1 MRKNKVRP
9 VALALAGALLVG
21 LLSPCVA
28 LAADSSTITIQGAD
42 DFVRFTQNCAF
53 DMWSQGKTILLK
65 NDIDLSQTEWS
76 PIPTFGGTFDG
87 GGHAIT
93 GLSLSGG
100 ASYQGLFRFV
110 QESGVIKNLHVEGSI
125 SAIEEQEYLG
135 GIAGCNEGTIMDCSF
150 FGTVSGKS
158 AVGGI
163 VGINEA
169 DGSIYHCMTE
179 GAVIGE
185 RQTGGIAGK
194 NNGIITGCTNRS
206 LVNTEHPDET
216 RDLEDGLSGLT
227 RDMVSEATMDTG
239 GIVGT
244 SSGILQNCQNEG
256 TIGYPHVGYNVGG
269 IAGRS
274 SGYLDSCSNCG
285 EIQGRKDVGGIVGQL
300 APNVRMVF
308 SPDSIDELQNELDRL
323 GDLVDSTLDRTKE
336 NKNTISDRLDHISD
350 FTHIASDS
358 VSDLTDIMG
367 DWADGTIDSVNDLA
381 DTVADTID
389 HLEIIT
395 SSGED
400 ILDVMADGIDRLE
413 DSIYEIADAA
423 SIGEDGLDS
432 LSDAVEFLK
441 DSLKE
446 AQEGLDKI
454 REALKDIPDAFVID
468 DPNRFIAQELLEAGT
483 QQLTRALTQCGDA
496 VARIAAILMTGNIGE
511 AERELIQQSFGL
523 LKGGFHSAAAATG
536 RIFGGVAAMVGGV
549 DWKQVKDSVKQVL
562 AAIDDA
568 FGISDNLYRSMEALQ
583 NAFSH
588 FADMSGELKDGLG
601 ELADSMD
608 IFEDGARDLGDV
620 FDDIHDL
627 FEDLS
632 NREPI
637 QIDKLGDNF
646 HQSEDNLHDAVT
658 SIGDHLDLLRDE
670 ISGSGDTLSSDIR
683 NIGDQF
689 QVIADLITDAI
700 DDAQEKELDDL
711 WDDVSQELIDSTTL
725 GKAKSCVNYSFVN
738 GDLNVGGIAGAMAIE
753 HDSDP
758 EDEIAEVGEKSLNF
772 RYETRAI
779 LQSCVNHGF
788 VTSKKD
794 AAGGVVGRMD
804 LGYLWKCENYGMIET
819 TDGDYTGGIAGI
831 SRSVIRRCW
840 SKCILS
846 GCCYVGGIAGYGYE
860 VYQCSSLIA
869 VKSADG
875 HTGSI
880 VGDWD
885 REDGILK
892 ENRFVEGHLAGA
904 DGISYA
910 GQAEPVPYEDLTEGL
925 DVPISFLH
933 MTVTYMIGGKAL
945 ETVPYTY
952 GDPLSQKADP
962 NIPQKDGYYGI
973 WEEPGETQITVDHIL
988 EGIYIPYITTLSSDI
1003 MRDEIRSVFLVE
1015 GMFDEN
1021 AKVSTQLLESGDT
1034 FERWEV
1040 ILSNTYDSNLHI
1052 VRYAPPEN
1060 WKKISVNIMSAAIEN
1075 STQVEVKADGT
1086 YFVFPVEGTNL
1097 IVEVETHISNLPV
1110 LIGALIAGF
1119 MLLFITATILYRKK
1133 RKRKALQQERRLN
1146 CADCHRK
1153 A

>member
-1 MRKNKVRP
+1 
-9 VALALAGALLVG
+9 
-21 LLSPCVA
+21 
-28 LAADSSTITIQGAD
+28 
-42 DFVRFTQNCAF
+42 
-53 DMWSQGKTILLK
+53 
-65 NDIDLSQTEWS
+65 
-76 PIPTFGGTFDG
+76 
-87 GGHAIT
+87 
-93 GLSLSGG
+93 
-100 ASYQGLFRFV
+100 
-110 QESGVIKNLHVEGSI
+110 
-125 SAIEEQEYLG
+125 
-135 GIAGCNEGTIMDCSF
+135 
-150 FGTVSGKS
+150 
-158 AVGGI
+158 
-163 VGINEA
+163 
-169 DGSIYHCMTE
+169 MTE

-423 SIGEDGLDS
+423 GIGEDGLDA

-468 DPNRFIAQELLEAGT
+468 DPNRLIAQELLEAGT

-496 VARIAAILMTGNIGE
+496 VDRIAAILMTGNIGE

-523 LKGGFHSAAAATG
+523 LKDGFHSATAATG

-568 FGISDNLYRSMEALQ
+568 FGISDKLTHSMEALQ
-583 NAFSH
+583 NAFSY

-608 IFEDGARDLGDV
+608 IFEGGARDLGDV

-627 FEDLS
+627 SLQPFYIEKS
-632 NREPI
+632 
-637 QIDKLGDNF
+637 
-646 HQSEDNLHDAVT
+646 
-658 SIGDHLDLLRDE
+658 
-670 ISGSGDTLSSDIR
+670 
-683 NIGDQF
+683 
-689 QVIADLITDAI
+689 
-700 DDAQEKELDDL
+700 EKE
-711 WDDVSQELIDSTTL
+711 
-725 GKAKSCVNYSFVN
+725 KRFNKK
-738 GDLNVGGIAGAMAIE
+738 GG
-753 HDSDP
+753 
-758 EDEIAEVGEKSLNF
+758 
-772 RYETRAI
+772 
-779 LQSCVNHGF
+779 
-788 VTSKKD
+788 
-794 AAGGVVGRMD
+794 
-804 LGYLWKCENYGMIET
+804 
-819 TDGDYTGGIAGI
+819 
-831 SRSVIRRCW
+831 
-840 SKCILS
+840 
-846 GCCYVGGIAGYGYE
+846 
-860 VYQCSSLIA
+860 
-869 VKSADG
+869 
-875 HTGSI
+875 
-880 VGDWD
+880 
-885 REDGILK
+885 
-892 ENRFVEGHLAGA
+892 
-904 DGISYA
+904 
-910 GQAEPVPYEDLTEGL
+910 
-925 DVPISFLH
+925 
-933 MTVTYMIGGKAL
+933 
-945 ETVPYTY
+945 
-952 GDPLSQKADP
+952 
-962 NIPQKDGYYGI
+962 
-973 WEEPGETQITVDHIL
+973 
-988 EGIYIPYITTLSSDI
+988 
-1003 MRDEIRSVFLVE
+1003 
-1015 GMFDEN
+1015 
-1021 AKVSTQLLESGDT
+1021 
-1034 FERWEV
+1034 
-1040 ILSNTYDSNLHI
+1040 
-1052 VRYAPPEN
+1052 
-1060 WKKISVNIMSAAIEN
+1060 
-1075 STQVEVKADGT
+1075 
-1086 YFVFPVEGTNL
+1086 
-1097 IVEVETHISNLPV
+1097 
-1110 LIGALIAGF
+1110 
-1119 MLLFITATILYRKK
+1119 
-1133 RKRKALQQERRLN
+1133 
-1146 CADCHRK
+1146 
-1153 A
+1153 

>member
-1 MRKNKVRP
+1 MRKNKVRL
-9 VALALAGALLVG
+9 VALALAGALLAG

-28 LAADSSTITIQGAD
+28 LAADSSTITIQSMD
-42 DFVRFTQNCAF
+42 DFVRFSQNCAF

-65 NDIDLSQTEWS
+65 NDIDLSQAEWS

-169 DGSIYHCMTE
+169 DGSIYHCMTA
-179 GAVIGE
+179 GAVTGA

-194 NNGIITGCTNRS
+194 NYGIITGCTNRS
-206 LVNTEHPDET
+206 SVNTEHPEET
-216 RDLEDGLSGLT
+216 RDLEDGLSSLT

-239 GIVGT
+239 GIAGT

-274 SGYLDSCSNCG
+274 SGYLDSCSNRG
-285 EIQGRKDVGGIVGQL
+285 EIQGRKDIGGIAGQL
-300 APNVRMVF
+300 APNVRLIF
-308 SPDSIDELQNELDRL
+308 SSDSIDELQNELDRL

-350 FTHIASDS
+350 FANIASDS

-423 SIGEDGLDS
+423 GIGEDGLDS

-523 LKGGFHSAAAATG
+523 LKDGFHSAAAATG

-588 FADMSGELKDGLG
+588 FADMPGELKDGLYDRW
-601 ELADSMD
+601 E
-608 IFEDGARDLGDV
+608 
-620 FDDIHDL
+620 
-627 FEDLS
+627 
-632 NREPI
+632 
-637 QIDKLGDNF
+637 
-646 HQSEDNLHDAVT
+646 
-658 SIGDHLDLLRDE
+658 
-670 ISGSGDTLSSDIR
+670 
-683 NIGDQF
+683 
-689 QVIADLITDAI
+689 
-700 DDAQEKELDDL
+700 
-711 WDDVSQELIDSTTL
+711 
-725 GKAKSCVNYSFVN
+725 
-738 GDLNVGGIAGAMAIE
+738 
-753 HDSDP
+753 
-758 EDEIAEVGEKSLNF
+758 
-772 RYETRAI
+772 
-779 LQSCVNHGF
+779 GF
-788 VTSKKD
+788 GNS
-794 AAGGVVGRMD
+794 A
-804 LGYLWKCENYGMIET
+804 LYLW
-819 TDGDYTGGIAGI
+819 
-831 SRSVIRRCW
+831 
-840 SKCILS
+840 
-846 GCCYVGGIAGYGYE
+846 
-860 VYQCSSLIA
+860 
-869 VKSADG
+869 
-875 HTGSI
+875 
-880 VGDWD
+880 
-885 REDGILK
+885 
-892 ENRFVEGHLAGA
+892 
-904 DGISYA
+904 
-910 GQAEPVPYEDLTEGL
+910 
-925 DVPISFLH
+925 
-933 MTVTYMIGGKAL
+933 
-945 ETVPYTY
+945 
-952 GDPLSQKADP
+952 
-962 NIPQKDGYYGI
+962 
-973 WEEPGETQITVDHIL
+973 
-988 EGIYIPYITTLSSDI
+988 
-1003 MRDEIRSVFLVE
+1003 
-1015 GMFDEN
+1015 
-1021 AKVSTQLLESGDT
+1021 
-1034 FERWEV
+1034 
-1040 ILSNTYDSNLHI
+1040 
-1052 VRYAPPEN
+1052 
-1060 WKKISVNIMSAAIEN
+1060 
-1075 STQVEVKADGT
+1075 
-1086 YFVFPVEGTNL
+1086 
-1097 IVEVETHISNLPV
+1097 
-1110 LIGALIAGF
+1110 
-1119 MLLFITATILYRKK
+1119 
-1133 RKRKALQQERRLN
+1133 
-1146 CADCHRK
+1146 
-1153 A
+1153 

>member
-1 MRKNKVRP
+1 
-9 VALALAGALLVG
+9 
-21 LLSPCVA
+21 
-28 LAADSSTITIQGAD
+28 
-42 DFVRFTQNCAF
+42 
-53 DMWSQGKTILLK
+53 
-65 NDIDLSQTEWS
+65 
-76 PIPTFGGTFDG
+76 
-87 GGHAIT
+87 
-93 GLSLSGG
+93 
-100 ASYQGLFRFV
+100 
-110 QESGVIKNLHVEGSI
+110 
-125 SAIEEQEYLG
+125 
-135 GIAGCNEGTIMDCSF
+135 
-150 FGTVSGKS
+150 
-158 AVGGI
+158 
-163 VGINEA
+163 
-169 DGSIYHCMTE
+169 MTE

-423 SIGEDGLDS
+423 GIGEDGLDA

-496 VARIAAILMTGNIGE
+496 VDRIAAILMTGNIGE

-568 FGISDNLYRSMEALQ
+568 FGISDKLTHSMEALQ
-583 NAFSH
+583 NAFSY

-608 IFEDGARDLGDV
+608 IFEGGARDLGDV
-620 FDDIHDL
+620 FDDIHD
-627 FEDLS
+627 
-632 NREPI
+632 R
-637 QIDKLGDNF
+637 GDR
-646 HQSEDNLHDAVT
+646 
-658 SIGDHLDLLRDE
+658 RDYRLQQRRGTWE
-670 ISGSGDTLSSDIR
+670 R
-683 NIGDQF
+683 N
-689 QVIADLITDAI
+689 AD
-700 DDAQEKELDDL
+700 
-711 WDDVSQELIDSTTL
+711 SR
-725 GKAKSCVNYSFVN
+725 
-738 GDLNVGGIAGAMAIE
+738 
-753 HDSDP
+753 
-758 EDEIAEVGEKSLNF
+758 F
-772 RYETRAI
+772 RYSSYAG
-779 LQSCVNHGF
+779 NHRQCGQ
-788 VTSKKD
+788 
-794 AAGGVVGRMD
+794 RQP
-804 LGYLWKCENYGMIET
+804 
-819 TDGDYTGGIAGI
+819 DGQPGNT
-831 SRSVIRRCW
+831 
-840 SKCILS
+840 
-846 GCCYVGGIAGYGYE
+846 
-860 VYQCSSLIA
+860 
-869 VKSADG
+869 
-875 HTGSI
+875 
-880 VGDWD
+880 
-885 REDGILK
+885 
-892 ENRFVEGHLAGA
+892 AGA
-904 DGISYA
+904 DPAHQPDPKGQWGARTACQRGPDECRPDLLQSALYLASRSRGGSGRCRCRISLRLW
-910 GQAEPVPYEDLTEGL
+910 GQPHHIHWNSRCRPTRRRQL
-925 DVPISFLH
+925 DQFGV
-933 MTVTYMIGGKAL
+933 A
-945 ETVPYTY
+945 
-952 GDPLSQKADP
+952 
-962 NIPQKDGYYGI
+962 
-973 WEEPGETQITVDHIL
+973 
-988 EGIYIPYITTLSSDI
+988 
-1003 MRDEIRSVFLVE
+1003 
-1015 GMFDEN
+1015 
-1021 AKVSTQLLESGDT
+1021 
-1034 FERWEV
+1034 
-1040 ILSNTYDSNLHI
+1040 
-1052 VRYAPPEN
+1052 
-1060 WKKISVNIMSAAIEN
+1060 
-1075 STQVEVKADGT
+1075 
-1086 YFVFPVEGTNL
+1086 
-1097 IVEVETHISNLPV
+1097 
-1110 LIGALIAGF
+1110 
-1119 MLLFITATILYRKK
+1119 
-1133 RKRKALQQERRLN
+1133 
-1146 CADCHRK
+1146 
-1153 A
+1153 